1 MKISRFSEQAFLIL
15 AAKKMNSEINP
26 FNQPQK
32 PTDGGKK
39 KKKKKK
45 KTY

>member
-1 MKISRFSEQAFLIL
+1 MAKKDYSWAAFLAVAQDEL
-15 AAKKMNSEINP
+15 NTYLM
-26 FNQPQK
+26 PQK

-45 KTY
+45 YGY

>member
-1 MKISRFSEQAFLIL
+1 MASGKFSNEAFLLL
-15 AAKKMNSEINP
+15 ASKLTNP
-26 FNQPQK
+26 FRGPQK

-45 KTY
+45 YGY